1 MRSVLYR
8 HDTRMFQYGEH
19 IEDMEKQ
26 MKRGYSKSL
35 YIIDSTKRRNYSI
48 CDKEAFLRT
57 YQSRHVRI
65 QNRELFFRCIA

>member
-1 MRSVLYR
+1 MRSVLYL
-8 HDTRMFQYGEH
+8 HNTRMFQYGEH

-57 YQSRHVRI
+57 YQFKACKNTKQGI
-65 QNRELFFRCIA
+65 IL